1 MPLFKRVTYS
11 FCMEPRP
18 KFNKTKIVATVGP
31 ASNTYE
37 KLGMLIREGVDVFRL
52 NFSHGSYEDHLAV
65 IHNVR
70 RLNKDM
76 RTNVGLLQD
85 LQGPKIRLGDVE
97 GGGVEIKA
105 GDKIKLVCG
114 EKEISTATRL
124 STIYLGLARDVK
136 AGDMILIDDGKIELR
151 VLATDRDKEVDVEV
165 IYGGLVKPRK
175 GINLPDSEVSA
186 PSMTEKDIEDLKFGL
201 ENDVDWIALSFARR
215 AEDIRFIKSLIAE
228 SGKTARIIAKIETPE
243 GLRNLDEIIAIT
255 DAVMVARGDLGVEVK
270 MEEVP
275 MAQKEIVAKCNKA
288 GKPVIVATQMMES
301 MITAPRPTRAETS
314 DVANAVVDG
323 ADAVMLSAET
333 AVGAYPA
340 EVIRSMV
347 ATILSVESR
356 MPSLYN
362 HWHTITP
369 ESPTFMVDS
378 ILSAACHLAKNTGAK
393 AITGMTHRGYTAF
406 QIAKYRPKASIF
418 IFTDNRPLLTAL
430 SLIWGVRGF
439 YYDRMVSTD
448 STVSDIKYVLT
459 TTGHLDAGDV
469 FINTASMPIN
479 EKGKTNMVKVSVA

>member
-1 MPLFKRVTYS
+1 MQPS
-11 FCMEPRP
+11 PIS
-18 KFNKTKIVATVGP
+18 FNKTKIVATVGP

-37 KLGMLIREGVDVFRL
+37 RLGMLIREGVDVFRL
-52 NFSHGSYEDHLAV
+52 NFSHGAHEEHLAV
-65 IHNVR
+65 INTVR
-70 RLNKDM
+70 RLNKDL

-85 LQGPKIRLGDVE
+85 LQGPKIRLGEVE
-97 GGGVEIKA
+97 GGGVEIKP

-136 AGDMILIDDGKIELR
+136 PGDQILIDDGKIELK

-165 IYGGLVKPRK
+165 VYGGLVKPRK

-201 ENDVDWIALSFARR
+201 ENDVDWVALSFARK
-215 AEDIRFIKSLIAE
+215 ADDIRFIKNLIAE
-228 SGKTARIIAKIETPE
+228 SGKNTRVVAKIETPD
-243 GLRNLDEIIAIT
+243 GLRNIDEIIALT

-275 MAQKEIVAKCNKA
+275 MAQKMIIEKCNKA

-314 DVANAVVDG
+314 DVANAVIDG

-333 AVGAYPA
+333 AVGHYPA

-356 MPSLYN
+356 RPQLFHKWWPVDS
-362 HWHTITP
+362 TA
-369 ESPTFMVDS
+369 STFVEDS
-378 ILSAACHLAKNTGAK
+378 ILSASCHLAKNTA
-393 AITGMTHRGYTAF
+393 ARVITGLTGKGYTAF
-406 QIAKYRPKASIF
+406 QLAKYRPKADIF
-418 IFTDNRPLLTAL
+418 IFTDNRALLTVL
-430 SLIWGVRGF
+430 SLVWGVRGF
-439 YYDRMVSTD
+439 YYDRFNSTD
-448 STVSDIKYVLT
+448 STIADIRNILT
-459 TTGHLDAGDV
+459 TTGHLKEGNV
-469 FINTASMPIN
+469 FITTGSMPIS
-479 EKGKTNMVKVSVA
+479 ERGRANMVKVSVA

>member
-1 MPLFKRVTYS
+1 MDPISTS
-11 FCMEPRP
+11 
-18 KFNKTKIVATVGP
+18 FNKTKIVATVGP

-37 KLGMLIREGVDVFRL
+37 RLGMLIREGVDVFRL
-52 NFSHGSYEDHLAV
+52 NFSHGAHEEHLAV
-65 IHNVR
+65 INTVR
-70 RLNKDM
+70 RLNKDL

-85 LQGPKIRLGDVE
+85 LQGPKIRLGEVE
-97 GGGVEIKA
+97 GGGVEINR

-124 STIYLGLARDVK
+124 STIYMGLARDVQP
-136 AGDMILIDDGKIELR
+136 GNQILIDDGKIELK

-201 ENDVDWIALSFARR
+201 ENDVDWVALSFARR
-215 AEDIRFIKSLIAE
+215 AEDIRFIKNIIAE
-228 SGKTARIIAKIETPE
+228 SGKTTRVVAKIETPD
-243 GLRNLDEIIAIT
+243 GLRNIDEIIALT

-275 MAQKEIVAKCNKA
+275 MAQKMIIEKCNKA

-314 DVANAVVDG
+314 DVANAVIDG

-333 AVGAYPA
+333 AVGQYPA

-347 ATILSVESR
+347 ATIKSVESR
-356 MPSLYN
+356 SPKLFNKWWPVDASSPS
-362 HWHTITP
+362 
-369 ESPTFMVDS
+369 FMADS
-378 ILSAACHLAKNTGAK
+378 VLSAACHLAKNTGAK
-393 AITGMTHRGYTAF
+393 VITGMTHRGYTAF
-406 QIAKYRPKASIF
+406 QIAKYRPKADIF
-418 IFTDNRPLLTAL
+418 IFTDDRALLTVL
-430 SLIWGVRGF
+430 SLVWGVRSF
-439 YYDRMVSTD
+439 YYDRFNSTD
-448 STVSDIKYVLT
+448 STIADIRYVLT
-459 TTGHLDAGDV
+459 TTGHLQKGDV
-469 FINTASMPIN
+469 FINTATLPITD
-479 EKGKTNMVKVSVA
+479 KGRANMVKVSVA

>member
-1 MPLFKRVTYS
+1 MQPSPVS
-11 FCMEPRP
+11 
-18 KFNKTKIVATVGP
+18 FNKTKIVATVGP

-37 KLGMLIREGVDVFRL
+37 RLGMLIREGVDVFRL
-52 NFSHGSYEDHLAV
+52 NFSHGAHEEHLSV
-65 IHNVR
+65 INTVR

-85 LQGPKIRLGDVE
+85 LQGPKIRLGEVE
-97 GGGVEIKA
+97 GGGVEIKR

-136 AGDMILIDDGKIELR
+136 PGDQILIDDGKIELK

-201 ENDVDWIALSFARR
+201 ENDVDWIALSFARK
-215 AEDIRFIKSLIAE
+215 ADDIRFIKNLIAE
-228 SGKTARIIAKIETPE
+228 AGKTTRVVAKIETPD
-243 GLRNLDEIIAIT
+243 GLRNIDEIIALT

-275 MAQKEIVAKCNKA
+275 MAQKMIIEKCNKA

-314 DVANAVVDG
+314 DVANAVLDG

-347 ATILSVESR
+347 GTILSVESR
-356 MPSLYN
+356 SPKLFYK
-362 HWHTITP
+362 WWP
-369 ESPTFMVDS
+369 VDAAAPTFVEDS
-378 ILSAACHLAKNTGAK
+378 ILSASCHLAKNTA
-393 AITGMTHRGYTAF
+393 ARVITGLTGKGYTAF
-406 QIAKYRPKASIF
+406 QLAKYRPKADIF
-418 IFTDNRPLLTAL
+418 IFTDNRPLLTVL
-430 SLIWGVRGF
+430 SLVWGVRGF
-439 YYDRMVSTD
+439 YYDRFNSTD
-448 STVSDIKYVLT
+448 STIADIKNILT
-459 TTGHLDAGDV
+459 TTGNLKEGNV
-469 FINTASMPIN
+469 FITTGSMPIS
-479 EKGKTNMVKVSVA
+479 ERGRANMVKVSVA

>member
-1 MPLFKRVTYS
+1 MDPITTS
-11 FCMEPRP
+11 
-18 KFNKTKIVATVGP
+18 FNKTKIVATVGP

-37 KLGMLIREGVDVFRL
+37 RLGMLIREGVDVFRL
-52 NFSHGSYEDHLAV
+52 NFSHGAHEEHLSV
-65 IHNVR
+65 INTVR
-70 RLNKDM
+70 RLNKDL

-85 LQGPKIRLGDVE
+85 LQGPKIRLGEVE
-97 GGGVEIKA
+97 GGGVEINR

-136 AGDMILIDDGKIELR
+136 AGDQILIDDGKIELK

-201 ENDVDWIALSFARR
+201 EHDVDWVALSFARR
-215 AEDIRFIKSLIAE
+215 AEDIRFIKNIIAE
-228 SGKTARIIAKIETPE
+228 SGKTTRVVAKIETPD
-243 GLRNLDEIIAIT
+243 GLRNIDEIIALT

-275 MAQKEIVAKCNKA
+275 MAQKMIIEKCNKA

-314 DVANAVVDG
+314 DVANAVIDG

-333 AVGAYPA
+333 AVGQYPA

-347 ATILSVESR
+347 ATIKSVESR
-356 MPSLYN
+356 SPKLFNKWWPVDPS
-362 HWHTITP
+362 
-369 ESPTFMVDS
+369 SASFMADS
-378 ILSAACHLAKNTGAK
+378 VLSAACHLAKNTGAK
-393 AITGMTHRGYTAF
+393 VITGMTHRGYTAF
-406 QIAKYRPKASIF
+406 QIAKYRPKADIF
-418 IFTDNRPLLTAL
+418 IFTDDRALLTVL
-430 SLIWGVRGF
+430 SLVWGVRSF
-439 YYDRMVSTD
+439 YYDRFNSTD
-448 STVSDIKYVLT
+448 STIADIRYVLT
-459 TTGHLDAGDV
+459 TTGHLQKGDV
-469 FINTASMPIN
+469 FINTATLPITD
-479 EKGKTNMVKVSVA
+479 KGRANMVKVSVA

>member
-1 MPLFKRVTYS
+1 
-11 FCMEPRP
+11 MEPRP
-18 KFNKTKIVATVGP
+18 HFNKTKIVATVGP

-52 NFSHGSYEDHLAV
+52 NFSHGSHEDHLSV
-65 IHNVR
+65 INTVR

-76 RTNVGLLQD
+76 RTHVGLLQD
-85 LQGPKIRLGDVE
+85 LQGPKIRLGEVE
-97 GGGVEIKA
+97 GGAVEIKP
-105 GDKIKLVCG
+105 GDRIKLVCG

-136 AGDMILIDDGKIELR
+136 PGDMILIDDGKIELR

-165 IYGGLVKPRK
+165 IYGGTVKPRK

-186 PSMTEKDIEDLKFGL
+186 PSMTDKDIEDLKFGL

-215 AEDIRFIKSLIAE
+215 GEDIRFIKSLIAE
-228 SGKTARIIAKIETPE
+228 SGKSAKVIAKIETPE
-243 GLRNLDEIIAIT
+243 GLKNLDEIIALT

-275 MAQKEIVAKCNKA
+275 MAQKMIVEKCNKA

-314 DVANAVVDG
+314 DVANAVIDG

-347 ATILSVESR
+347 GTIMSVETR

-362 HWHTITP
+362 HWFPITP

-378 ILSAACHLAKNTGAK
+378 VLSAACHLAKNTGAK

-406 QIAKYRPKASIF
+406 QIAKYRPKANIF
-418 IFTDNRPLLTAL
+418 IFTDNRSLLTTL

-439 YYDRMVSTD
+439 YYDRMISTD
-448 STVSDIKYVLT
+448 GTVSDIKYALT
-459 TTGHLDAGDV
+459 ASGHLQKGDV

>member
-1 MPLFKRVTYS
+1 
-11 FCMEPRP
+11 MESAPT
-18 KFNKTKIVATVGP
+18 FNKTKIVATVGP

-37 KLGMLIREGVDVFRL
+37 KLAVLIREGVDVFRL

-65 IHNVR
+65 INTVR

-76 RTNVGLLQD
+76 RTSVGLLQD
-85 LQGPKIRLGDVE
+85 LQGPKIRLGEVE
-97 GGGVEIKA
+97 GGGVEIKR

-136 AGDMILIDDGKIELR
+136 PGDMILIDDGKIELR
-151 VLATDRDKEVDVEV
+151 VLATDRETEVDVEV

-175 GINLPDSEVSA
+175 GINLPDSDVSA
-186 PSMTEKDIEDLKFGL
+186 PSMTEKDIEDLQFGL
-201 ENDVDWIALSFARR
+201 DNGVDWVALSFARR
-215 AEDIRFIKSLIAE
+215 AEDIRFIKQLITE
-228 SGKTARIIAKIETPE
+228 SGKMARVIAKIETPE
-243 GLRNLDEIIAIT
+243 SLKNIDEIIAIT

-275 MAQKEIVAKCNKA
+275 MAQKMIIEKCNKA

-314 DVANAVVDG
+314 DVANAVLDG

-347 ATILSVESR
+347 GTILSVETRS
-356 MPSLYN
+356 PSLFH
-362 HWHTITP
+362 HWFPIDPTA
-369 ESPTFMVDS
+369 PTFMVDS
-378 ILSAACHLAKNTGAK
+378 VLSAACHLAKNTGAK

-406 QIAKYRPKASIF
+406 QIAKYRPKANIF

-439 YYDRMVSTD
+439 YYDRLVSTD
-448 STVSDIKYVLT
+448 NTVSDIKYVLT
-459 TTGHLDAGDV
+459 TTGHLQKGDV
-469 FINTASMPIN
+469 FINTASMPIQD
-479 EKGKTNMVKVSVA
+479 KGLANMVKVSVA

>member
-1 MPLFKRVTYS
+1 
-11 FCMEPRP
+11 MEPTTAS
-18 KFNKTKIVATVGP
+18 FNKTKIVATVGP

-37 KLGMLIREGVDVFRL
+37 RLGMLIREGVDVFRL
-52 NFSHGSYEDHLAV
+52 NFSHGAHDEHLSV
-65 IHNVR
+65 INTVR
-70 RLNKDM
+70 RLNKDL

-85 LQGPKIRLGDVE
+85 LQGPKIRLGEVE
-97 GGGVEIKA
+97 GGGVEIKP

-136 AGDMILIDDGKIELR
+136 PGDQILIDDGKIELK

-165 IYGGLVKPRK
+165 VYGGLVKPRK

-201 ENDVDWIALSFARR
+201 DNDVDWVALSFARR
-215 AEDIRFIKSLIAE
+215 ADDIRFIKNLIAE
-228 SGKTARIIAKIETPE
+228 SGKTTRVIAKIETPD
-243 GLRNLDEIIAIT
+243 GLRNIDEIIALT

-275 MAQKEIVAKCNKA
+275 MAQKMIIEKCNKA

-314 DVANAVVDG
+314 DVANAVLDG

-347 ATILSVESR
+347 ATILSVETRS
-356 MPSLYN
+356 PKLF
-362 HWHTITP
+362 HKWWP
-369 ESPTFMVDS
+369 VDPAAPTFMVDS
-378 ILSAACHLAKNTGAK
+378 VLSAACHLAKNTGAK
-393 AITGMTHRGYTAF
+393 VITGMTHRGYTAF
-406 QIAKYRPKASIF
+406 QIAKYRPKADIF
-418 IFTDNRPLLTAL
+418 IFTDDRAILTVL
-430 SLIWGVRGF
+430 SLVWGVRCY
-439 YYDRMVSTD
+439 YYDRFISTD
-448 STVSDIKYVLT
+448 STIADLRSVLT
-459 TTGHLDAGDV
+459 TTGHLNKGDV
-469 FINTASMPIN
+469 FINTATLPITD
-479 EKGKTNMVKVSVA
+479 KGRANMVKVSVA

>member
-1 MPLFKRVTYS
+1 
-11 FCMEPRP
+11 MEPRP
-18 KFNKTKIVATVGP
+18 HFNKTKIVATVGP

-37 KLGMLIREGVDVFRL
+37 SLGTLMREGVDVFRL
-52 NFSHGSYEDHLAV
+52 NFSHGSYEDHLSV
-65 IHNVR
+65 INTVR

-85 LQGPKIRLGDVE
+85 LQGPKIRLGEVE
-97 GGGVEIKA
+97 GGGVEIKR

-136 AGDMILIDDGKIELR
+136 PGDMILIDDGKIELK
-151 VLATDRDKEVDVEV
+151 VLATDRDQEVDVEV

-186 PSMTEKDIEDLKFGL
+186 PAMTEKDIEDLKFGL
-201 ENDVDWIALSFARR
+201 EHDVDWVALSFARR
-215 AEDIRFIKSLIAE
+215 ADDIRFIKRLIAE
-228 SGKTARIIAKIETPE
+228 AGKTTRVIAKIETPE
-243 GLRNLDEIIAIT
+243 GLKNLDEIIAIT

-275 MAQKEIVAKCNKA
+275 MAQKLIIEKCNKV

-314 DVANAVVDG
+314 DVANAVMDG
-323 ADAVMLSAET
+323 ADALMLSAET

-347 ATILSVESR
+347 GTILSVETRTS
-356 MPSLYN
+356 SLFH
-362 HWHTITP
+362 HWFPIDATA
-369 ESPTFMVDS
+369 PTFMVDS
-378 ILSAACHLAKNTGAK
+378 LLSAACHLAKNTGAK
-393 AITGMTHRGYTAF
+393 AITGTTHRGYTAF
-406 QIAKYRPKASIF
+406 QIAKYRPKANIF
-418 IFTDNRPLLTAL
+418 IFTDNRALLTAL
-430 SLIWGVRGF
+430 SLVWGVRGF
-439 YYDRMVSTD
+439 YYDRLVSTD
-448 STVSDIKYVLT
+448 NTVSDIKYILT
-459 TTGHLDAGDV
+459 TTGHLAPGDV
-469 FINTASMPIN
+469 FINTGSMPILD
-479 EKGKTNMVKVSVA
+479 KGHANMVKVSVA

>member
-1 MPLFKRVTYS
+1 MQPSPVS
-11 FCMEPRP
+11 
-18 KFNKTKIVATVGP
+18 FNKTKIVATVGP

-37 KLGMLIREGVDVFRL
+37 RLGMLIREGVDVFRL
-52 NFSHGSYEDHLAV
+52 NFSHGAHEEHLSV
-65 IHNVR
+65 INTVR

-85 LQGPKIRLGDVE
+85 LQGPKIRLGEVE
-97 GGGVEIKA
+97 GGGVEIKR
-105 GDKIKLVCG
+105 GDKIKLICG

-136 AGDMILIDDGKIELR
+136 PGDQILIDDGKIELK

-201 ENDVDWIALSFARR
+201 ANDVDWIALSFARK
-215 AEDIRFIKSLIAE
+215 ADDIRFIKNLIAE
-228 SGKTARIIAKIETPE
+228 AGKTTRVVAKIETPD
-243 GLRNLDEIIAIT
+243 GLRNIDEIIALT

-275 MAQKEIVAKCNKA
+275 MAQKMIIEKCNKA

-314 DVANAVVDG
+314 DVANAVLDG

-347 ATILSVESR
+347 GTILSVESR
-356 MPSLYN
+356 SPKLFYK
-362 HWHTITP
+362 WWP
-369 ESPTFMVDS
+369 VDAAAPTFVEDS
-378 ILSAACHLAKNTGAK
+378 ILSASCHLAKNTA
-393 AITGMTHRGYTAF
+393 ARVITGLTGKGYTAF
-406 QIAKYRPKASIF
+406 QLAKYRPKADIF
-418 IFTDNRPLLTAL
+418 IFTDNRPLLTVL
-430 SLIWGVRGF
+430 SLVWGVRGF
-439 YYDRMVSTD
+439 YYDRFNSTD
-448 STVSDIKYVLT
+448 STIADIKNILT
-459 TTGHLDAGDV
+459 TTGNLKEGNV
-469 FINTASMPIN
+469 FITTGSMPIS
-479 EKGKTNMVKVSVA
+479 ERGRANMVKVSVA

>member
-1 MPLFKRVTYS
+1 MQPNPPAR
-11 FCMEPRP
+11 
-18 KFNKTKIVATVGP
+18 NKTKIVATVGP

-37 KLGMLIREGVDVFRL
+37 RLGTLMREGVDVFRL
-52 NFSHGSYEDHLAV
+52 NFSHGAHDEHLAV
-65 IHNVR
+65 INTVR

-76 RTNVGLLQD
+76 RSAVGLLQD

-97 GGGVEIKA
+97 GGGVEIKQ
-105 GDKIKLVCG
+105 GDKLKLVCG

-124 STIYLGLARDVK
+124 CTIYLGLARDVK
-136 AGDMILIDDGKIELR
+136 PGDQILIDDGKIELK
-151 VLATDRDKEVDVEV
+151 VLATDRESEVDVEV

-201 ENDVDWIALSFARR
+201 ENDVDWVALSFARK
-215 AEDIRFIKSLIAE
+215 ADDIRFIKNLIAE
-228 SGKTARIIAKIETPE
+228 AGKTTRVVAKIETPD
-243 GLRNLDEIIAIT
+243 GLRNIDEIIALA
-255 DAVMVARGDLGVEVK
+255 DAIMVARGDLGVEVK

-275 MAQKEIVAKCNKA
+275 MAQKMIIAKCNAA

-314 DVANAVVDG
+314 DVANAVLDG

-347 ATILSVESR
+347 GTILSVETRSPNLFYR
-356 MPSLYN
+356 WHPIDPNGPS
-362 HWHTITP
+362 
-369 ESPTFMVDS
+369 FMADS
-378 ILSAACHLAKNTGAK
+378 ILSAACHLAKNTGARV
-393 AITGMTHRGYTAF
+393 ITGMTHRGYTAF
-406 QIAKYRPKASIF
+406 QLAKYRPLADIF

-430 SLIWGVRGF
+430 SLVWGVRGF
-439 YYDRMVSTD
+439 YYDRLVSTD
-448 STVSDIKYVLT
+448 STISDIRYVLT
-459 TTGHLDAGDV
+459 TTGHLQAGDV
-469 FINTASMPIN
+469 FINTGAMPIQD
-479 EKGKTNMVKVSVA
+479 KGKANMVKVSVA

>member
-1 MPLFKRVTYS
+1 
-11 FCMEPRP
+11 MESRP
-18 KFNKTKIVATVGP
+18 HFNRTKIIATVGP

-37 KLGMLIREGVDVFRL
+37 KLGMLMREGVDVFRL
-52 NFSHGSYEDHLAV
+52 NFSHGSHEDHLSV
-65 IHNVR
+65 INTVR

-85 LQGPKIRLGDVE
+85 LQGPKIRLGEVE

-151 VLATDRDKEVDVEV
+151 VLATDRDTEVDVEV

-228 SGKTARIIAKIETPE
+228 SGKTARVIAKIETPE
-243 GLRNLDEIIAIT
+243 GLKNLDEIIAMT

-275 MAQKEIVAKCNKA
+275 MAQKMIVDKCNKA

-314 DVANAVVDG
+314 DVANAVIDG

-347 ATILSVESR
+347 GTIMSVETQ
-356 MPSLYN
+356 MPALFH
-362 HWHTITP
+362 HWHPISS
-369 ESPTFMVDS
+369 EAPTFMVDS
-378 ILSAACHLAKNTGAK
+378 VLSAACHLAKNTGAK

-406 QIAKYRPKASIF
+406 QIAKYRPKAHIF
-418 IFTDNRPLLTAL
+418 IFTDNRSLLTTL
-430 SLIWGVRGF
+430 SLVWGVRGF

-448 STVSDIKYVLT
+448 STVSDIKYALT
-459 TTGHLDAGDV
+459 TTGHLQKGDI